1 MPADQAD
8 AHAAPPDGF
17 AFQPRAPFVNHVGPI
32 FQALDNA
39 ASEMRL
45 GVWVRETHCNTLGFM
60 HGGMVATLADSAMAR
75 ALVAALDRRAV
86 TLKMSIEYLDTI
98 NRGDWLVAH
107 GRLVSH
113 DGVSGLTECDIRVG
127 DSVRARATAVFRL
140 LRKRS

>member
-1 MPADQAD
+1 MPAD
-8 AHAAPPDGF
+8 PPAGF

-32 FQALDNA
+32 FQALENPGGQ
-39 ASEMRL
+39 MRL
-45 GVWVRETHCNTLGFM
+45 GVWVDEMHCNTLGFM
-60 HGGMVATLADSAMAR
+60 HGGMIATLADSAMAR
-75 ALVAALDRRAV
+75 ALVFALDRRAV

-113 DGVSGLTECDIRVG
+113 DSAAALTECDLQVG
-127 DSVRARATAVFRL
+127 DSVRARATGVFRL